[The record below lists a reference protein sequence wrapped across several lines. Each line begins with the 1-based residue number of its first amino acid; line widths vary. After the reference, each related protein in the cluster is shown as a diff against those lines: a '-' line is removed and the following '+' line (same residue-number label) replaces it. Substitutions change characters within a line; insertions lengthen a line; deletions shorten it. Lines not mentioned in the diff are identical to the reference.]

1 MAHYKNAASSIPGIN
16 AIAASRSQVRYG
28 ININDGMMGQW
39 GAQQHF
45 MKLFNQMNLAPVV
58 MLFYLFWLIRVYRF
72 GSINC
77 RNNLRFK
84 KISFEI
90 SAPDSSKLSVMDSV
104 FSLLIILLLSA
115 SGPFTS

>member
-1 MAHYKNAASSIPGIN
+1 
-16 AIAASRSQVRYG
+16 
-28 ININDGMMGQW
+28 MMGQW

-45 MKLFNQMNLAPVV
+45 MQLFNQMNLAPVV

-84 KISFEI
+84 N
-90 SAPDSSKLSVMDSV
+90 LV
-104 FSLLIILLLSA
+104 
-115 SGPFTS
+115 